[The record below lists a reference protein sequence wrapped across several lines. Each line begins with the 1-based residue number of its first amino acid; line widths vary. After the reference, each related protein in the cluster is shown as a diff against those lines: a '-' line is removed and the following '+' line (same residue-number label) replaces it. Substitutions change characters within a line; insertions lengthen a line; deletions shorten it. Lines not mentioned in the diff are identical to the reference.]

1 MYCIV
6 LLLITSLSNE
16 ATIMSS
22 VSEVNV
28 DIKDFLMS
36 INLEQYLL
44 HFREFGFNT
53 VRDCAEIN
61 DSVLLQVGISPTGHR
76 RRILKQLQIVLSKMQ
91 DVSIYANIHKTKKI
105 DKTSKDHHAP
115 PSAQNACLELSESH
129 SVQTCSPT
137 QLGTVTKNL
146 DQNEVSVE
154 NSQYLKSDD
163 KQTLPTY
170 NFPIPEE
177 EPHLN
182 SGSFPDS
189 LFVNEITEGESLM
202 TEKTVDCTTTEEQ
215 TKKVDLIS
223 ENVSKRPEADPEF
236 LSYPDCSVS
245 EANSGNGTNGLL
257 ESSPSSPFFQFQGE
271 MVVND
276 LYVPSS
282 PVLTPMRSR
291 SKLVSRPSR
300 SFLLRHRPVPEIPG
314 SAKGISGSY
323 FCERR
328 NVATST
334 GKSVAQQNT
343 NEENSSSILPYGE
356 NSLFQR
362 LENSK
367 KRPIKNEFWS
377 QEEALKGETTTERNS
392 FFVKSS
398 IYDNRTE
405 NISTDKVEDIWVP
418 REDKNNLPIDSTSES
433 EYSTVEECFQSL
445 RRRNSKPSKS
455 RTQKAVNLDPVNRH
469 SYPLS
474 STSGNAES
482 SVLSSNVIS
491 PYACFYGSSER
502 KVKSGWLDKLC
513 PQGKRMFQKRWVKF
527 DGLSISYYNNDK
539 EKYSKGIIPLS
550 AISTVRVQ
558 GDNKFEVVTT
568 QRTFVFRVEK
578 EEERNDWISIL
589 LNALKLQALSSQ
601 CQAAVAPEKCGY
613 LELRGY
619 KAKIFTVLSGNSV
632 WLCKNEQD
640 FKSGLGITIIPMN
653 VANVKQVDRTGKQSF
668 EIITPYRSFSFTAES
683 EKEKQEWI
691 EAVQQS
697 IAETLSDYEVA
708 EKIWFNESN
717 RSCADCKA
725 PNPDWASIN
734 LCVVICKKC
743 AGQHRSLGPKDSKVR
758 SLKMDASIWSNELI
772 ELFIVIGNKRAN
784 DFWAGNLQK
793 DEELRVDS
801 PVEKRKNFITQKY
814 KEGRFRKT
822 LWASLTKEE
831 LNKALCAAVV
841 KPDVLETMALLFS
854 GADVMCA
861 TGDPEHSTPYLLA
874 KKAGQSLQM
883 EFLYHNKFSDFP
895 QHDIHSEGGLSQE
908 SSQSM
913 FLCDFLYQAPA
924 AASKLSSEKKQLEE
938 TNKKWCVLEGG
949 FLSYYENDKSTTPN
963 GTININEVICLVV
976 HKEDFCLNTGP
987 VFTFEIYLP
996 SERAFLFGAETSQA
1010 QRKWTEAIAKHFV
1023 PFVAE
1028 NLTEADYD
1036 LIGQL
1041 YYKDCHALD
1050 QWRKGWFAM
1059 DKSSLRFCLQM
1070 QEGQED
1076 TMHLRR
1082 LQELTISTVVQNGEK
1097 LDVLLLVEKGRTLY
1111 IHGHTK
1117 LDFTVWHTAIEKA
1130 AGTDG
1135 NALQDQQLSKNDVPI
1150 IVNSCIAFVTQYGLG
1165 CKYIYQTNGDP
1176 LHVTELLENFRKDA
1190 RSFKLRAGKHQ
1201 LEDVTGVLKSFLS
1214 DIDDALLTKELYPY
1228 WISALDTQDNKER
1241 IKKYGAFIR
1250 TLPGVNRATLAAII
1264 EHLYRVQKCSEINH
1278 MNAHNLALV
1287 FSSCLFQTKGQ
1298 TSEEVNVIEDLI
1310 NNYVEIFEVKEDQV
1324 KQMDIENSFI
1334 TKWKDTQVSQ
1344 AGDLLI
1350 EVYVERKEPD
1360 CSIIVRISPVMEA
1373 EELTNDILAIKN
1385 IIPTKDDIWA
1395 TFEVIE
1401 NEELERPLHYTE
1413 NVLEQVLR
1421 WSSLAEPGSA
1431 YLVVKRFLTI
1441 DTIKHY
1447 DERKALES
1455 IKEGVLKI
1463 KEEPSKILSG
1473 NKFQDRYFVLRD
1485 GYLFLYKDMKS
1496 SKPDKMCS
1504 LSSMRFYLGVKKK
1517 MKPPTSWGLTAY
1529 SEKHHWHLCCDS
1541 SQTQMEW
1548 MASVF
1553 IAQHENDIWPPAG
1566 KERKRSITKNP
1577 KIGGLPLIPIQHEK
1591 NATQAR
1597 RDIESARA
1605 ELERLRFT
1613 AKHDQEPGDGTLKE
1627 RASIVAQ
1634 CLEHKDEKL
1643 RNRTRKHRSFN
1654 CLEDTETEVLQGQ
1667 QKSHKG
1673 LKTLRKTEDRNG
1685 KATLDSNNKLPP
1697 KVIEELSV
1705 VLQRSRILPKELQAE
1720 QMVQKE

>member
-1 MYCIV
+1 
-6 LLLITSLSNE
+6 
-16 ATIMSS
+16 MSS

-28 DIKDFLMS
+28 DIRDFLMS

-44 HFREFGFNT
+44 RFREFGFDT
-53 VRDCAEIN
+53 VKDCAAVN
-61 DSVLLQVGISPTGHR
+61 DSVLHKIGISPTGHR
-76 RRILKQLQIVLSKMQ
+76 RRILKQLQIILSKMQ
-91 DVSIYANIHKTKKI
+91 DIPIYANVHKTKK
-105 DKTSKDHHAP
+105 DDETSKIPHAP
-115 PSAQNACLELSESH
+115 FSDGSNSVDLSDAGGI
-129 SVQTCSPT
+129 QAPSPT
-137 QLGTVTKNL
+137 QWETVTKTL
-146 DQNEVSVE
+146 DQNDVSVE
-154 NSQYLKSDD
+154 NSQSLKSDD
-163 KQTLPTY
+163 KLSLPKH
-170 NFPIPEE
+170 NFPLPEE
-177 EPHLN
+177 EPHPSLN
-182 SGSFPDS
+182 SFQHTLFGSE
-189 LFVNEITEGESLM
+189 NIKGESLI
-202 TEKTVDCTTTEEQ
+202 TEITMDCTIEEQ
-215 TKKVDLIS
+215 QTNRADLIS
-223 ENVSKRPEADPEF
+223 ENVSQLPDVGSECLSSLRP
-236 LSYPDCSVS
+236 SVS
-245 EANSGNGTNGLL
+245 EANSGSGTNGLL
-257 ESSPSSPFFQFQGE
+257 ERSLPSPFFQFQGE

-282 PVLTPMRSR
+282 PILAPMRSR

-314 SAKGISGSY
+314 STKGISGSY
-323 FCERR
+323 FRERR
-328 NVATST
+328 NIATST
-334 GKSVAQQNT
+334 GKSVTQENSK
-343 NEENSSSILPYGE
+343 EENSSSIFPYGE
-356 NSLFQR
+356 TFLFQR

-367 KRPIKNEFWS
+367 KRSIKNEFWTH
-377 QEEALKGETTTERNS
+377 EETLKGETTTEKNA
-392 FFVKSS
+392 FLVKSS
-398 IYDNRTE
+398 IYDNRKE
-405 NISTDKVEDIWVP
+405 NISEDKAEDIWIP
-418 REDKNNLPIDSTSES
+418 REDKVNFPVDSASES

-445 RRRNSKPSKS
+445 RRKNSKASKS
-455 RTQKAVNLDPVNRH
+455 RTQKALNLDPVNRH

-474 STSGNAES
+474 STSGNTES
-482 SVLSSNVIS
+482 SIVSSNAIS
-491 PYACFYGSSER
+491 PYACFYGSSAR
-502 KVKSGWLDKLC
+502 KVKSGWLDKLS

-527 DGLSISYYNNDK
+527 DGLSISYYNNEK

-589 LNALKLQALSSQ
+589 LNALKSQSPALQS
-601 CQAAVAPEKCGY
+601 QAAAAPEKCGY

-640 FKSGLGITIIPMN
+640 FRSGLGITIIPMN
-653 VANVKQVDRTGKQSF
+653 VANVKQVVRTVKQSF

-725 PNPDWASIN
+725 PDPDWASIN

-793 DEELRVDS
+793 DEELHMDS
-801 PVEKRKNFITQKY
+801 PVEKRKTFITQKY

-822 LWASLTKEE
+822 LLASLTKEE

-861 TGDPEHSTPYLLA
+861 TGDPVHSTPYLLA

-895 QHDIHSEGGLSQE
+895 QHDIHSEGGLGQE
-908 SSQSM
+908 PSQSM
-913 FLCDFLYQAPA
+913 FLCDFLYQASA
-924 AASKLSSEKKQLEE
+924 AASKLSTEKKLLEE
-938 TNKKWCVLEGG
+938 TNKKWCVFEGG

-963 GTININEVICLVV
+963 GTINISEVICLAV
-976 HKEDFCLNTGP
+976 HKEDFYLNTGP
-987 VFTFEIYLP
+987 IFTFEIYLP

-1041 YYKDCHALD
+1041 YYKDCHTLD
-1050 QWRKGWFAM
+1050 QWRKGWFSM
-1059 DKSSLRFCLQM
+1059 DKSSLRFCLPM
-1070 QEGQED
+1070 QEVQEHR
-1076 TMHLRR
+1076 MHLRR

-1097 LDVLLLVEKGRTLY
+1097 IDVLLLVEKGRTLY

-1165 CKYIYQTNGDP
+1165 CKYIYQKNGDP
-1176 LHVTELLENFRKDA
+1176 LHISELLESFKKDA

-1201 LEDVTGVLKSFLS
+1201 LEDVTGVLKNFLS

-1228 WISALDTQDNKER
+1228 WISALDTQDDKER

-1250 TLPGVNRATLAAII
+1250 SLPGVNRATLAAVI

-1350 EVYVERKEPD
+1350 EVYVEKKEPD
-1360 CSIIVRISPVMEA
+1360 CSIIIRISPVMEA

-1385 IIPTKDDIWA
+1385 IIPVKGDIWA

-1441 DTIKHY
+1441 DTVNHY
-1447 DERKALES
+1447 NERRALES

-1485 GYLFLYKDMKS
+1485 GYLFLYKDSKS
-1496 SKPDKMCS
+1496 SKYEKMFS
-1504 LSSMRFYLGVKKK
+1504 LSSMKFYLGVKRK

-1529 SEKHHWHLCCDS
+1529 SEKHHWHICCDNL
-1541 SQTQMEW
+1541 QTQTEW

-1553 IAQHENDIWPPAG
+1553 IAQHENDILPPAG

-1577 KIGGLPLIPIQHEK
+1577 KIGGLPLIPIQHERS
-1591 NATQAR
+1591 ATQAR
-1597 RDIESARA
+1597 KNIESARA
-1605 ELERLRFT
+1605 ELERLRLSE
-1613 AKHDQEPGDGTLKE
+1613 KRDQELGDGSLRE
-1627 RASIVAQ
+1627 RASMVAQ

-1643 RNRTRKHRSFN
+1643 RTRTRKHRSFN
-1654 CLEDTETEVLQGQ
+1654 CLEDTEAEVLHGQ
-1667 QKSHKG
+1667 QKSQKAP
-1673 LKTLRKTEDRNG
+1673 KTWRKPEDSNG
-1685 KATLDSNNKLPP
+1685 KAVLDSDSKLPS
-1697 KVIEELSV
+1697 KVIEELSL
-1705 VLQRSRILPKELQAE
+1705 VLQRTRALPKDLQGE
-1720 QMVQKE
+1720 QVLQKEIK

>member
-1 MYCIV
+1 
-6 LLLITSLSNE
+6 
-16 ATIMSS
+16 MSS

-44 HFREFGFNT
+44 RFREFGFNN

-61 DSVLLQVGISPTGHR
+61 DSVLLKVGISPTGHR
-76 RRILKQLQIVLSKMQ
+76 RRILKQLQIILSKMQ
-91 DVSIYANIHKTKKI
+91 DISIYANVHKTKKN
-105 DKTSKDHHAP
+105 DEASEDHHAP
-115 PSAQNACLELSESH
+115 SSRNTCLELSDSH
-129 SVQTCSPT
+129 SVQTPSPT
-137 QLGTVTKNL
+137 QLETVTRSL

-154 NSQYLKSDD
+154 NSQSFKSDD
-163 KQTLPTY
+163 KLTLPTY

-182 SGSFPDS
+182 SDSFQGS
-189 LFVNEITEGESLM
+189 LFGSEITDVESL
-202 TEKTVDCTTTEEQ
+202 TAQKTVDCTTGEEQ

-223 ENVSKRPEADPEF
+223 ENVSKLPSADPEF
-236 LSYPDCSVS
+236 LSSPDCSVS
-245 EANSGNGTNGLL
+245 EANSGNGTNRLL
-257 ESSPSSPFFQFQGE
+257 ESSPPSPFFQFQGE

-282 PVLTPMRSR
+282 PVLTPMRSH

-323 FCERR
+323 FRERR
-328 NVATST
+328 NVPTST
-334 GKSVAQQNT
+334 GKSMTQQNT
-343 NEENSSSILPYGE
+343 NEENSSSIFPYGE
-356 NSLFQR
+356 TFLFQR

-367 KRPIKNEFWS
+367 KRSIRNEFWT
-377 QEEALKGETTTERNS
+377 QEETLKGETTTERNS

-398 IYDNRTE
+398 VYDNRME
-405 NISTDKVEDIWVP
+405 NVSEDKVEDIWIP
-418 REDKNNLPIDSTSES
+418 REDKNNLPIDSASES

-445 RRRNSKPSKS
+445 RRKHSKPSKS
-455 RTQKAVNLDPVNRH
+455 RTQKAVNLASVNRH

-474 STSGNAES
+474 STSGKADS
-482 SVLSSNVIS
+482 SIISSNVIS
-491 PYACFYGSSER
+491 PYACFYGSSAR

-601 CQAAVAPEKCGY
+601 SQGAVAPEKCGY

-653 VANVKQVDRTGKQSF
+653 VANVKQVDRTVKQSF

-784 DFWAGNLQK
+784 DFWAGSLQK
-793 DEELRVDS
+793 DEELHVDS

-814 KEGRFRKT
+814 KEGRFRRT

-908 SSQSM
+908 SSQST

-924 AASKLSSEKKQLEE
+924 AASKLSSEKKLLEE

-963 GTININEVICLVV
+963 GTININEVICLAV

-987 VFTFEIYLP
+987 IFTFEIYLP

-1059 DKSSLRFCLQM
+1059 DKSSLRFYLQM

-1076 TMHLRR
+1076 RMHLRR
-1082 LQELTISTVVQNGEK
+1082 LQELTISTILQNGEK

-1165 CKYIYQTNGDP
+1165 CKYIYQKNGDP
-1176 LHVTELLENFRKDA
+1176 LHVSELLESFKKDA

-1228 WISALDTQDNKER
+1228 WISALDTQDDKER

-1278 MNAHNLALV
+1278 MNAHNLALA

-1310 NNYVEIFEVKEDQV
+1310 NNYVEIFEV
-1324 KQMDIENSFI
+1324 
-1334 TKWKDTQVSQ
+1334 SQ

-1360 CSIIVRISPVMEA
+1360 CSIIIRISPVMEA

-1413 NVLEQVLR
+1413 NVLEQVLQ

-1441 DTIKHY
+1441 DTVKHY
-1447 DERKALES
+1447 NERKALES

-1496 SKPDKMCS
+1496 SKPDKMFS
-1504 LSSMRFYLGVKKK
+1504 VSSMKFYLGVKKK

-1529 SEKHHWHLCCDS
+1529 SEKHLWHLCCDS
-1541 SQTQMEW
+1541 LQTQMEW
-1548 MASVF
+1548 MANVF

-1566 KERKRSITKNP
+1566 KERKRSITKTP

-1591 NATQAR
+1591 NATQDW
-1597 RDIESARA
+1597 RDIESAKA
-1605 ELERLRFT
+1605 ELERLRLS
-1613 AKHDQEPGDGTLKE
+1613 AKRDQEPGDGTLKE
-1627 RASIVAQ
+1627 RASIVSQ

-1643 RNRTRKHRSFN
+1643 RNRTRKHWSFN
-1654 CLEDTETEVLQGQ
+1654 CLEDTEAEVLQGQ
-1667 QKSHKG
+1667 QKGHKG

-1697 KVIEELSV
+1697 KVIEELNV
-1705 VLQRSRILPKELQAE
+1705 VLQRSRALPKELQAE
-1720 QMVQKE
+1720 QMVQK

>member
-1 MYCIV
+1 MCRFASRCSIRK
-6 LLLITSLSNE
+6 SNE

-44 HFREFGFNT
+44 RFHEFGFNN

-61 DSVLLQVGISPTGHR
+61 DSVLLKVGISPTGHR
-76 RRILKQLQIVLSKMQ
+76 RRILKQLQIILSKMQ
-91 DVSIYANIHKTKKI
+91 DTSIYANVHKTKKNHE
-105 DKTSKDHHAP
+105 TSEDHHAP
-115 PSAQNACLELSESH
+115 SSQNTCLELSDSH
-129 SVQTCSPT
+129 SVQTPSPT
-137 QLGTVTKNL
+137 QLETVTKSL

-154 NSQYLKSDD
+154 NSQSFKSDD
-163 KQTLPTY
+163 KLTLPTY

-182 SGSFPDS
+182 SDSFQDS
-189 LFVNEITEGESLM
+189 LLGSEITDVESL
-202 TEKTVDCTTTEEQ
+202 TAQKTIDCTTEEEQ

-223 ENVSKRPEADPEF
+223 ENVSKLPSADPEF
-236 LSYPDCSVS
+236 LSSPDCSVS

-257 ESSPSSPFFQFQGE
+257 ESSPPSPFFQFQGE

-314 SAKGISGSY
+314 SAKGISG
-323 FCERR
+323 R
-328 NVATST
+328 
-334 GKSVAQQNT
+334 
-343 NEENSSSILPYGE
+343 
-356 NSLFQR
+356 
-362 LENSK
+362 
-367 KRPIKNEFWS
+367 
-377 QEEALKGETTTERNS
+377 
-392 FFVKSS
+392 
-398 IYDNRTE
+398 
-405 NISTDKVEDIWVP
+405 
-418 REDKNNLPIDSTSES
+418 
-433 EYSTVEECFQSL
+433 
-445 RRRNSKPSKS
+445 
-455 RTQKAVNLDPVNRH
+455 
-469 SYPLS
+469 
-474 STSGNAES
+474 
-482 SVLSSNVIS
+482 
-491 PYACFYGSSER
+491 
-502 KVKSGWLDKLC
+502 
-513 PQGKRMFQKRWVKF
+513 KRMFQKRWVKF

-601 CQAAVAPEKCGY
+601 SQGAVAPEKCGY

-653 VANVKQVDRTGKQSF
+653 VANVKQVDRTVKQSF

-784 DFWAGNLQK
+784 DFWAGSLQK
-793 DEELRVDS
+793 DEELHVDS

-883 EFLYHNKFSDFP
+883 EFLYHNKFS
-895 QHDIHSEGGLSQE
+895 
-908 SSQSM
+908 
-913 FLCDFLYQAPA
+913 
-924 AASKLSSEKKQLEE
+924 E

-963 GTININEVICLVV
+963 GTININEVICLAV

-987 VFTFEIYLP
+987 IFTFEIYLP

-1076 TMHLRR
+1076 RMHLRR
-1082 LQELTISTVVQNGEK
+1082 LQELTISTVLQNGEK

-1117 LDFTVWHTAIEKA
+1117 LDFTVWHTAIAKA

-1165 CKYIYQTNGDP
+1165 CKYIYQKDGDP
-1176 LHVTELLENFRKDA
+1176 LHVSELLESFKKDA
-1190 RSFKLRAGKHQ
+1190 RSFKLMAGKHQ

-1228 WISALDTQDNKER
+1228 WISALGPTHDFFHCPLTLSKEL
-1241 IKKYGAFIR
+1241 KV
-1250 TLPGVNRATLAAII
+1250 PGLVKAPL
-1264 EHLYRVQKCSEINH
+1264 HGSVGVQKCSEINH

-1360 CSIIVRISPVMEA
+1360 CSIIIRISPVMEA

-1401 NEELERPLHYTE
+1401 NEELGEPQQKIVDLGYITNERPLHYTE

-1441 DTIKHY
+1441 DTVKHY
-1447 DERKALES
+1447 NERKALES

-1485 GYLFLYKDMKS
+1485 GYLFLYKDMKTS
-1496 SKPDKMCS
+1496 VLTQPRISCERFPPLPHNIMRPFPPVSFSVFKFGAKYLNIYHLRLDKSYPMNHH
-1504 LSSMRFYLGVKKK
+1504 F
-1517 MKPPTSWGLTAY
+1517 WGLTAY
-1529 SEKHHWHLCCDS
+1529 SEKHLWHLCCDS

-1548 MASVF
+1548 MANVF
-1553 IAQHENDIWPPAG
+1553 IAQHESDIWPPAG
-1566 KERKRSITKNP
+1566 KERKRSITKTP

-1591 NATQAR
+1591 NATQAW
-1597 RDIESARA
+1597 RDIESAKA
-1605 ELERLRFT
+1605 ELERLRLS
-1613 AKHDQEPGDGTLKE
+1613 AKHDQEPGDGTLRE

-1643 RNRTRKHRSFN
+1643 RNRTRKHWSFN
-1654 CLEDTETEVLQGQ
+1654 CLEDTEAEVLQGQ
-1667 QKSHKG
+1667 QKGQKG

-1705 VLQRSRILPKELQAE
+1705 VLQRARTLPKESQPE
-1720 QMVQKE
+1720 

>member
-1 MYCIV
+1 
-6 LLLITSLSNE
+6 
-16 ATIMSS
+16 MSS

-44 HFREFGFNT
+44 RFREFGFNN

-61 DSVLLQVGISPTGHR
+61 DSVLLKVGISPTGHR
-76 RRILKQLQIVLSKMQ
+76 RRILKQLQIILSKMQ
-91 DVSIYANIHKTKKI
+91 DISIYANVHKTKKN
-105 DKTSKDHHAP
+105 DETSEDHHAP
-115 PSAQNACLELSESH
+115 SSQNTCLELSDSH
-129 SVQTCSPT
+129 SVQTPSPT
-137 QLGTVTKNL
+137 QLETVTRSL

-154 NSQYLKSDD
+154 NSQSFKSDD
-163 KQTLPTY
+163 KLTLPTY

-182 SGSFPDS
+182 SDSFQGS
-189 LFVNEITEGESLM
+189 LFGSEITDVESL
-202 TEKTVDCTTTEEQ
+202 TAQKTIDSTTGEEQ

-223 ENVSKRPEADPEF
+223 ENVSKLPSADPEF
-236 LSYPDCSVS
+236 LSSPDCSVS
-245 EANSGNGTNGLL
+245 EANFGNGTNRLL
-257 ESSPSSPFFQFQGE
+257 ESSPPSPFFQFQGE

-323 FCERR
+323 FRERR
-328 NVATST
+328 NVPTST
-334 GKSVAQQNT
+334 GKSMTQQNT
-343 NEENSSSILPYGE
+343 NEENSSSIFPYGE
-356 NSLFQR
+356 TFLFQR

-367 KRPIKNEFWS
+367 KRSIRNEFWT
-377 QEEALKGETTTERNS
+377 QEETLKGVTTSERNS

-398 IYDNRTE
+398 LYDNRME
-405 NISTDKVEDIWVP
+405 NISEDKVEDIWIP
-418 REDKNNLPIDSTSES
+418 REDKNNLPIDSASES

-445 RRRNSKPSKS
+445 RRKHSKPSKS
-455 RTQKAVNLDPVNRH
+455 RTQKAVNLASVNRH

-474 STSGNAES
+474 STSGKADS
-482 SVLSSNVIS
+482 SIISSNVIS
-491 PYACFYGSSER
+491 PYACFYGSSAR

-578 EEERNDWISIL
+578 EEERNDWISVL

-601 CQAAVAPEKCGY
+601 SQGAVAPEKCGY

-653 VANVKQVDRTGKQSF
+653 VANVKQVDRTVKQSF

-772 ELFIVIGNKRAN
+772 E
-784 DFWAGNLQK
+784 
-793 DEELRVDS
+793 
-801 PVEKRKNFITQKY
+801 
-814 KEGRFRKT
+814 
-822 LWASLTKEE
+822 
-831 LNKALCAAVV
+831 ALCAAVV

-908 SSQSM
+908 SSQST

-924 AASKLSSEKKQLEE
+924 AASKLSSEKKLLEE

-963 GTININEVICLVV
+963 GTININEVICLAV

-987 VFTFEIYLP
+987 IFTFEIYLP

-1041 YYKDCHALD
+1041 YYKDCHTLD
-1050 QWRKGWFAM
+1050 QWRKGWFAI
-1059 DKSSLRFCLQM
+1059 DKSSLHFCLQM

-1076 TMHLRR
+1076 RMHLRR
-1082 LQELTISTVVQNGEK
+1082 LQELTISTILQNGEK

-1165 CKYIYQTNGDP
+1165 CKYIYQKNGDP
-1176 LHVTELLENFRKDA
+1176 LHVSELLESFKKDA

-1228 WISALDTQDNKER
+1228 WISALDTQDDKER

-1264 EHLYRVQKCSEINH
+1264 EHLFRVQKCSEINH
-1278 MNAHNLALV
+1278 MNAHNLALA

-1350 EVYVERKEPD
+1350 EVYVERKEAD
-1360 CSIIVRISPVMEA
+1360 CSIIIRISPVMEA

-1441 DTIKHY
+1441 DTVKHY
-1447 DERKALES
+1447 NERKALES

-1473 NKFQDRYFVLRD
+1473 NKFQDRYFILRD

-1496 SKPDKMCS
+1496 SKPDKMFP
-1504 LSSMRFYLGVKKK
+1504 LSSMKFYLGVKKK

-1529 SEKHHWHLCCDS
+1529 SEKHLWHLCCDS

-1548 MASVF
+1548 MANVF

-1566 KERKRSITKNP
+1566 KERKRSITKTP

-1591 NATQAR
+1591 NATQDW
-1597 RDIESARA
+1597 RDIESAKA
-1605 ELERLRFT
+1605 ELERLRLS
-1613 AKHDQEPGDGTLKE
+1613 AKRDQEPGDGTLKE
-1627 RASIVAQ
+1627 RASIVSQ

-1643 RNRTRKHRSFN
+1643 RNRTRKHWSFN
-1654 CLEDTETEVLQGQ
+1654 CLEDTEAEVLQGQ
-1667 QKSHKG
+1667 QKGQKG

-1697 KVIEELSV
+1697 KVIEELNV
-1705 VLQRSRILPKELQAE
+1705 VLQRSRTLSKELQAE
-1720 QMVQKE
+1720 QMVQK

>member
-1 MYCIV
+1 
-6 LLLITSLSNE
+6 
-16 ATIMSS
+16 
-22 VSEVNV
+22 
-28 DIKDFLMS
+28 
-36 INLEQYLL
+36 
-44 HFREFGFNT
+44 
-53 VRDCAEIN
+53 
-61 DSVLLQVGISPTGHR
+61 
-76 RRILKQLQIVLSKMQ
+76 
-91 DVSIYANIHKTKKI
+91 
-105 DKTSKDHHAP
+105 
-115 PSAQNACLELSESH
+115 
-129 SVQTCSPT
+129 
-137 QLGTVTKNL
+137 
-146 DQNEVSVE
+146 
-154 NSQYLKSDD
+154 
-163 KQTLPTY
+163 
-170 NFPIPEE
+170 
-177 EPHLN
+177 
-182 SGSFPDS
+182 
-189 LFVNEITEGESLM
+189 
-202 TEKTVDCTTTEEQ
+202 
-215 TKKVDLIS
+215 
-223 ENVSKRPEADPEF
+223 
-236 LSYPDCSVS
+236 
-245 EANSGNGTNGLL
+245 
-257 ESSPSSPFFQFQGE
+257 

-282 PVLTPMRSR
+282 PSLAPMRSR

-314 SAKGISGSY
+314 STKGISASY
-323 FCERR
+323 FRERR
-328 NVATST
+328 NVPTST
-334 GKSVAQQNT
+334 GKSVTQENS
-343 NEENSSSILPYGE
+343 NEENSSSIFPYGE
-356 NSLFQR
+356 TFLLQR

-367 KRPIKNEFWS
+367 KRSIKNEFWTH
-377 QEEALKGETTTERNS
+377 EGTLKGETTTEKNS
-392 FFVKSS
+392 FLMKSS
-398 IYDNRTE
+398 IYDNRKE
-405 NISTDKVEDIWVP
+405 HISEDKAEDIWIP
-418 REDKNNLPIDSTSES
+418 REDKISFPVDSASES

-445 RRRNSKPSKS
+445 RRKNSKASKS
-455 RTQKAVNLDPVNRH
+455 RTQKALNLDPVNRH

-474 STSGNAES
+474 STSGNTES
-482 SVLSSNVIS
+482 SVVSSNAIS
-491 PYACFYGSSER
+491 PYACFYGSSAR
-502 KVKSGWLDKLC
+502 KVKSGWLDKLS

-527 DGLSISYYNNDK
+527 DGFSISYYNNEK

-589 LNALKLQALSSQ
+589 LNALKSQSPALQS
-601 CQAAVAPEKCGY
+601 QAATAPEKCGY

-653 VANVKQVDRTGKQSF
+653 VANVKQVVRTVKQSF

-725 PNPDWASIN
+725 PDPDWASIN

-793 DEELRVDS
+793 DEELHMDS
-801 PVEKRKNFITQKY
+801 PVEKRKTFITQKY

-822 LWASLTKEE
+822 LLASLTKEE

-861 TGDPEHSTPYLLA
+861 TGDPVHSTPYLLA

-895 QHDIHSEGGLSQE
+895 QHDTHSEGGLGQE
-908 SSQSM
+908 PSQST

-924 AASKLSSEKKQLEE
+924 AASKLSSEKKLLEE

-949 FLSYYENDKSTTPN
+949 FLSYYENDKSTAPN
-963 GTININEVICLVV
+963 GTINISEVICLAV
-976 HKEDFCLNTGP
+976 HKEDFYLNTGP
-987 VFTFEIYLP
+987 IFTFEIYLP

-1041 YYKDCHALD
+1041 YYKDCHTLD
-1050 QWRKGWFAM
+1050 QWRKGWFSM
-1059 DKSSLRFCLQM
+1059 DKSSLRFCLPM
-1070 QEGQED
+1070 QEVQED
-1076 TMHLRR
+1076 RMHLRR

-1097 LDVLLLVEKGRTLY
+1097 IDILLLVEKGRTLY

-1165 CKYIYQTNGDP
+1165 CKYIYQKNGDP
-1176 LHVTELLENFRKDA
+1176 LHISELLESFKKDA

-1201 LEDVTGVLKSFLS
+1201 LEDVTGILKNFLS

-1228 WISALDTQDNKER
+1228 WISALDTQDDKER

-1250 TLPGVNRATLAAII
+1250 SLPGVNRATLAAVI

-1350 EVYVERKEPD
+1350 EVYVEKKEPD
-1360 CSIIVRISPVMEA
+1360 CSIIIRISPVMEA

-1385 IIPTKDDIWA
+1385 IIPVKGDIWA

-1441 DTIKHY
+1441 NTVRHY
-1447 DERKALES
+1447 NERRALES

-1473 NKFQDRYFVLRD
+1473 NKFQDRYIVLRD
-1485 GYLFLYKDMKS
+1485 GYLFLYKDSKS
-1496 SKPDKMCS
+1496 SKYEKMFS
-1504 LSSMRFYLGVKKK
+1504 LSSMKFYLGVKKK

-1529 SEKHHWHLCCDS
+1529 SEKHHWHICCDS
-1541 SQTQMEW
+1541 LQTQTEW

-1553 IAQHENDIWPPAG
+1553 IAQHENDILPPAG

-1591 NATQAR
+1591 SANQAR
-1597 RDIESARA
+1597 KNIESARA
-1605 ELERLRFT
+1605 ELERLRLSE
-1613 AKHDQEPGDGTLKE
+1613 KHDQEFGDGDLRE
-1627 RASIVAQ
+1627 RASMVAQ

-1643 RNRTRKHRSFN
+1643 RTRTRKHRSFN
-1654 CLEDTETEVLQGQ
+1654 CLEDTEAEVPHGQ
-1667 QKSHKG
+1667 QKSQKA

-1685 KATLDSNNKLPP
+1685 KAVLDSDSKLPS
-1697 KVIEELSV
+1697 KVIEELSL
-1705 VLQRSRILPKELQAE
+1705 VLQRTRALPKDLQVPRRWLLRRNLHCTE
-1720 QMVQKE
+1720 DIVHGTRHGCHLHCCCIRFF

>member
-1 MYCIV
+1 M
-6 LLLITSLSNE
+6 TS
-16 ATIMSS
+16 A
-22 VSEVNV
+22 SEVNV

-36 INLEQYLL
+36 INLEQYLSHFQDFGL
-44 HFREFGFNT
+44 HT
-53 VRDCAEIN
+53 VKDCAAIN
-61 DSVLLQVGISPTGHR
+61 DSLLHKIGISPTGHR
-76 RRILKQLQIVLSKMQ
+76 RRILKQLQIILSKLQ
-91 DVSIYANIHKTKKI
+91 DIPIYANVHKTKKPGE
-105 DKTSKDHHAP
+105 TTKDSCAP
-115 PSAQNACLELSESH
+115 PSNHSARIQLSDPGSAQAPSLVQLE
-129 SVQTCSPT
+129 
-137 QLGTVTKNL
+137 TVPKTL
-146 DQNEVSVE
+146 DQNDVNLGS
-154 NSQYLKSDD
+154 SQALQLD
-163 KQTLPTY
+163 KLG
-170 NFPIPEE
+170 NFRSPEK
-177 EPHLN
+177 EPHPN
-182 SGSFPDS
+182 VASSQDSFLDGENTRTKS
-189 LFVNEITEGESLM
+189 LVTK
-202 TEKTVDCTTTEEQ
+202 KTPDCTIQEQQTER
-215 TKKVDLIS
+215 VDVII
-223 ENVSKRPEADPEF
+223 ENLSKLPSADPER
-236 LSYPDCSVS
+236 LASLGSSLS
-245 EANSGNGTNGLL
+245 EASAGDGATALL
-257 ESSPSSPFFQFQGE
+257 ERSPPSPFFQFQGE

-282 PVLTPMRSR
+282 PHFVPMRSR

-314 SAKGISGSY
+314 ISGSY
-323 FCERR
+323 FRERR
-328 NVATST
+328 NVTTSA
-334 GKSVAQQNT
+334 GKFVAQN
-343 NEENSSSILPYGE
+343 NSSEENSSSIFPYGE
-356 NSLFQR
+356 TFLLQR

-367 KRPIKNEFWS
+367 KKSIKNEFWTHDDI
-377 QEEALKGETTTERNS
+377 LKGDTTRKTNS
-392 FFVKSS
+392 LLIKPSM
-398 IYDNRTE
+398 YDNRTE
-405 NISTDKVEDIWVP
+405 KPGEDHVEDIWIP
-418 REDKNNLPIDSTSES
+418 RENKNNVQSDSPSES
-433 EYSTVEECFQSL
+433 EYSTVEECFHSL
-445 RRRNSKPSKS
+445 RRKSSKATKS
-455 RTQKAVNLDPVNRH
+455 RTQKVFNLDPLTRH
-469 SYPLS
+469 SYPCGS
-474 STSGNAES
+474 ASGSAVSS
-482 SVLSSNVIS
+482 SVTSSGAIT
-491 PYACFYGSSER
+491 PYACFYGSSAK
-502 KVKSGWLDKLC
+502 KVKSGWLDKLS

-527 DGLSISYYNNDK
+527 DGLYISYYNNEK
-539 EKYSKGIIPLS
+539 EMYSKGIIPLS
-550 AISTVRVQ
+550 AVSTIRIQ
-558 GDNKFEVVTT
+558 GDYKFEVVTK

-589 LNALKLQALSSQ
+589 LNALKSQALTSQ
-601 CQAAVAPEKCGY
+601 SPAVVAPEKCGY

-619 KAKIFTVLSGNSV
+619 KAKIFTVLRGNSV

-640 FKSGLGITIIPMN
+640 FKSGLGITVIPMN
-653 VANVKQVDRTGKQSF
+653 VANVKQVDRTVKQSF

-725 PNPDWASIN
+725 PDPDWASIN

-784 DFWAGNLQK
+784 DFWAGNLHK
-793 DEELRVDS
+793 DEELPMDS
-801 PVEKRKNFITQKY
+801 PVEMRKNFITQKY

-822 LWASLTKEE
+822 LLASLTKEE
-831 LNKALCAAVV
+831 LNKALCSAVV

-861 TGDPEHSTPYLLA
+861 TGDPVHSTPYLLA

-895 QHDIHSEGGLSQE
+895 QHDIPSEGGLSPE
-908 SSQSM
+908 SCQST

-924 AASKLSSEKKQLEE
+924 AASKLSSEKKALEE
-938 TNKKWCVLEGG
+938 ANKKWCVLEGG

-963 GTININEVICLVV
+963 GTININEVICLAV
-976 HKEDFCLNTGP
+976 HKEDFYLSTGP
-987 VFTFEIYLP
+987 IFTFEIYLP
-996 SERAFLFGAETSQA
+996 SERVFLFGAETPQA
-1010 QRKWTEAIAKHFV
+1010 QRKWIETIAKHFV

-1041 YYKDCHALD
+1041 FYKDCHALD

-1059 DKSSLRFCLQM
+1059 AKSTLRFCLQM
-1070 QEGQED
+1070 QESQED
-1076 TMHLRR
+1076 RMYLRR
-1082 LQELTISTVVQNGEK
+1082 LQELISTMVQNGEK
-1097 LDVLLLVEKGRTLY
+1097 LDVLILVEKGRTLY

-1165 CKYIYQTNGDP
+1165 CKYIYRKDGDP
-1176 LHVTELLENFRKDA
+1176 LHISELLESFKKDA
-1190 RSFKLRAGKHQ
+1190 RSVKLRAGKHQ

-1214 DIDDALLTKELYPY
+1214 DIDDALLTKALYPY
-1228 WISALDTQDNKER
+1228 WISALDTQDDKER
-1241 IKKYGAFIR
+1241 IKKYGAFIHS
-1250 TLPGVNRATLAAII
+1250 LPMVNRATLAAII
-1264 EHLYRVQKCSEINH
+1264 EHLYRVQKCSEISH
-1278 MNAHNLALV
+1278 MNAHNLAMV

-1350 EVYVERKEPD
+1350 EVYVERKQPD
-1360 CSIIVRISPVMEA
+1360 CSIIIRISPVMEA

-1385 IIPTKDDIWA
+1385 IIPVKGDVWA
-1395 TFEVIE
+1395 TFEVTE

-1431 YLVVKRFLTI
+1431 YLVVKKFLHI
-1441 DTIKHY
+1441 DTIRHY
-1447 DERKALES
+1447 SERSALEC

-1485 GYLFLYKDMKS
+1485 GHLFLYKDSKS
-1496 SKPDKMCS
+1496 SKHEKMFS
-1504 LSSMRFYLGVKKK
+1504 LSSVKFYLGVRKKV
-1517 MKPPTSWGLTAY
+1517 KPPTSWGLTAY
-1529 SEKHHWHLCCDS
+1529 SDKHHWYLCCDS
-1541 SQTQMEW
+1541 LQTQMEW

-1553 IAQHENDIWPPAG
+1553 IAQHENDICPPAG

-1577 KIGGLPLIPIQHEK
+1577 KIGGLPLIPIQHEG
-1591 NATQAR
+1591 NATLAR
-1597 RDIESARA
+1597 RNIESARA
-1605 ELERLRFT
+1605 ELERLRLS
-1613 AKHDQEPGDGTLKE
+1613 AQLDKEPLDPTLKA
-1627 RASIVAQ
+1627 RASLVAH
-1634 CLEHKDEKL
+1634 CLERKEDRL
-1643 RNRTRKHRSFN
+1643 QNRARKHRSFN
-1654 CLEDTETEVLQGQ
+1654 CLEDTEAEAPPGQ
-1667 QKSHKG
+1667 AKFSKG
-1673 LKTLRKTEDRNG
+1673 LKTLRKTEDRSS
-1685 KATLDSNNKLPP
+1685 KATLDSDNKLPS
-1697 KVIEELSV
+1697 KVIEELNV
-1705 VLQRSRILPKELQAE
+1705 VLQRTRTLPKELQDE
-1720 QMVQKE
+1720 QILPREIK

>member
-1 MYCIV
+1 
-6 LLLITSLSNE
+6 
-16 ATIMSS
+16 MSS

-28 DIKDFLMS
+28 DIRDFLMS
-36 INLEQYLL
+36 INLEQYLPR
-44 HFREFGFNT
+44 FREFGLNT
-53 VRDCAEIN
+53 VKDCAAVN
-61 DSVLLQVGISPTGHR
+61 DGVLHTIGISPTGHR
-76 RRILKQLQIVLSKMQ
+76 KRILKQLQIILSKMQ
-91 DVSIYANIHKTKKI
+91 DIPIYANIHKTKK
-105 DKTSKDHHAP
+105 DDETSEDHHT
-115 PSAQNACLELSESH
+115 PSSGQNTSTELSDTGN
-129 SVQTCSPT
+129 VQASGLTRWE
-137 QLGTVTKNL
+137 TVTKNL
-146 DQNEVSVE
+146 DRSDIA
-154 NSQYLKSDD
+154 NSQSLKSDD
-163 KQTLPTY
+163 NLSLLKQ
-170 NFPIPEE
+170 NFLVPEE
-177 EPHLN
+177 ELHLN
-182 SGSFPDS
+182 LSSFQHT
-189 LFVNEITEGESLM
+189 LFGNENIKTESLI
-202 TEKTVDCTTTEEQ
+202 TEKTTDCAVEEQ
-215 TKKVDLIS
+215 QTKRFDVIS
-223 ENVSKRPEADPEF
+223 ENASKLPDVDPEC
-236 LSYPDCSVS
+236 LSSLGCSIS
-245 EANSGNGTNGLL
+245 EANSGNGTNGLT
-257 ESSPSSPFFQFQGE
+257 ERSPPSPFFQFQGE

-282 PVLTPMRSR
+282 PILAPMRSR

-314 SAKGISGSY
+314 STKGISGSY
-323 FCERR
+323 FRERR
-328 NVATST
+328 NVATSAD
-334 GKSVAQQNT
+334 S
-343 NEENSSSILPYGE
+343 NEENSSSIFPYGE
-356 NSLFQR
+356 TFLIQR
-362 LENSK
+362 LENFK
-367 KRPIKNEFWS
+367 KRSIKNEFWTH
-377 QEEALKGETTTERNS
+377 EETLKGETTTERNS
-392 FFVKSS
+392 FLIKSS
-398 IYDNRTE
+398 IYDNRKE
-405 NISTDKVEDIWVP
+405 NISEDKVEDIWIP
-418 REDKNNLPIDSTSES
+418 REDKNNLPVDSASES

-445 RRRNSKPSKS
+445 RRKNSKASKS
-455 RTQKAVNLDPVNRH
+455 RTQKALTMDPVNRH

-482 SVLSSNVIS
+482 SIVSSNAIS
-491 PYACFYGSSER
+491 PYACFYGSSAR
-502 KVKSGWLDKLC
+502 KVKSGWLDKLS

-527 DGLSISYYNNDK
+527 DGLSISYYNNEK

-589 LNALKLQALSSQ
+589 LNALKSQSPALQS
-601 CQAAVAPEKCGY
+601 QAAAAPEKCGY

-619 KAKIFTVLSGNSV
+619 KAKIFTVLSGSSV

-653 VANVKQVDRTGKQSF
+653 VANVKQVDRTVKQSF

-725 PNPDWASIN
+725 PDPDWASIN

-793 DEELRVDS
+793 DEELHMDS
-801 PVEKRKNFITQKY
+801 PVEKRKTFITQKY

-822 LWASLTKEE
+822 LLASLTKEE

-854 GADVMCA
+854 GADVMCT
-861 TGDPEHSTPYLLA
+861 TGDPVHSTPYLLA

-908 SSQSM
+908 SSQST
-913 FLCDFLYQAPA
+913 FLCDFLYQVPS
-924 AASKLSSEKKQLEE
+924 AASKLSSEKKLLEE

-949 FLSYYENDKSTTPN
+949 FLSYYENEKSTAPN
-963 GTININEVICLVV
+963 GTININEVICLAV
-976 HKEDFCLNTGP
+976 HKEDFYLNTGP
-987 VFTFEIYLP
+987 IFTFEIYLP

-1050 QWRKGWFAM
+1050 QWRKGWFSM
-1059 DKSSLRFCLQM
+1059 EKSSLHFCLQT
-1070 QEGQED
+1070 QEVQED
-1076 TMHLRR
+1076 RMHLRR

-1097 LDVLLLVEKGRTLY
+1097 MDVLLLVEKGRTLY
-1111 IHGHTK
+1111 IHGHSK

-1165 CKYIYQTNGDP
+1165 CKYIYQKNGDP
-1176 LHVTELLENFRKDA
+1176 LHISELLESFKKDA

-1201 LEDVTGVLKSFLS
+1201 LEDVTGVLKNFLS

-1228 WISALDTQDNKER
+1228 WISALDTQDDKER

-1250 TLPGVNRATLAAII
+1250 SLPGVNRATLAAVI

-1310 NNYVEIFEVKEDQV
+1310 NNYVEIFEV
-1324 KQMDIENSFI
+1324 
-1334 TKWKDTQVSQ
+1334 SQ

-1360 CSIIVRISPVMEA
+1360 CSIIIRISPVMEA

-1385 IIPTKDDIWA
+1385 IIPMKGDIWA

-1421 WSSLAEPGSA
+1421 WSSLSEPGSA
-1431 YLVVKRFLTI
+1431 YLVVRRFLTI

-1447 DERKALES
+1447 NERRALES
-1455 IKEGVLKI
+1455 IKEGMLKI

-1485 GYLFLYKDMKS
+1485 GYLFLYKDSKS
-1496 SKPDKMCS
+1496 SKYDKMFS
-1504 LSSMRFYLGVKKK
+1504 LGSLKFYLGVKKK
-1517 MKPPTSWGLTAY
+1517 MKPPTSWGLTVY
-1529 SEKHHWHLCCDS
+1529 SEKHHWHICCDS
-1541 SQTQMEW
+1541 PQTQMEW
-1548 MASVF
+1548 MANVF
-1553 IAQHENDIWPPAG
+1553 IAQHENDIRPPAG

-1577 KIGGLPLIPIQHEK
+1577 KIGGLPLIPIQHERS
-1591 NATQAR
+1591 ATQAR
-1597 RDIESARA
+1597 RNIESARA
-1605 ELERLRFT
+1605 ELERLRLSE
-1613 AKHDQEPGDGTLKE
+1613 KRDQELGDSSLKE
-1627 RASIVAQ
+1627 RASMVAH

-1643 RNRTRKHRSFN
+1643 RTRTRKHRSFN
-1654 CLEDTETEVLQGQ
+1654 CLEDTEAEVFPGQ

-1673 LKTLRKTEDRNG
+1673 LKTLRKTEDRNV
-1685 KATLDSNNKLPP
+1685 KAALDSDSKLPSR
-1697 KVIEELSV
+1697 VIEELSV
-1705 VLQRSRILPKELQAE
+1705 VLQRTRTLPKDLEDE
-1720 QMVQKE
+1720 QSLQKEIK

>member
-1 MYCIV
+1 
-6 LLLITSLSNE
+6 
-16 ATIMSS
+16 MSS

-53 VRDCAEIN
+53 VKDCAAIN
-61 DSVLLQVGISPTGHR
+61 DSVLHKIGISPTGHR
-76 RRILKQLQIVLSKMQ
+76 RRILKQLQIILSKMQ
-91 DVSIYANIHKTKKI
+91 DIPIYANVHKTKN
-105 DKTSKDHHAP
+105 DETSKDCRAP
-115 PSAQNACLELSESH
+115 SSDQNTCIELS
-129 SVQTCSPT
+129 
-137 QLGTVTKNL
+137 
-146 DQNEVSVE
+146 
-154 NSQYLKSDD
+154 NS
-163 KQTLPTY
+163 
-170 NFPIPEE
+170 EAA
-177 EPHLN
+177 H
-182 SGSFPDS
+182 SGS
-189 LFVNEITEGESLM
+189 
-202 TEKTVDCTTTEEQ
+202 
-215 TKKVDLIS
+215 
-223 ENVSKRPEADPEF
+223 
-236 LSYPDCSVS
+236 
-245 EANSGNGTNGLL
+245 GTNGFS
-257 ESSPSSPFFQFQGE
+257 ERSPPSPCFQFQGE

-282 PVLTPMRSR
+282 PVPAPVRSR
-291 SKLVSRPSR
+291 SKFVSRPSR
-300 SFLLRHRPVPEIPG
+300 SFMLRHRPVPEIPG
-314 SAKGISGSY
+314 TIKGISGSY
-323 FCERR
+323 FRERR
-328 NVATST
+328 TVTTST
-334 GKSVAQQNT
+334 GKSVTQQNS
-343 NEENSSSILPYGE
+343 NEENSSSIFPYGE
-356 NSLFQR
+356 TFLFQK

-367 KRPIKNEFWS
+367 KKSIKNEFWTH
-377 QEEALKGETTTERNS
+377 EETLKGETTTGRNA
-392 FFVKSS
+392 FLVQSS
-398 IYDNRTE
+398 IYDNRKE
-405 NISTDKVEDIWVP
+405 HLSEDKVEDIWIP
-418 REDKNNLPIDSTSES
+418 REDKTNFPIETASES

-445 RRRNSKPSKS
+445 RRKNSKASKS
-455 RTQKAVNLDPVNRH
+455 RTQKALNSDPVNRH
-469 SYPLS
+469 SYPSS
-474 STSGNAES
+474 STSGNTDS
-482 SVLSSNVIS
+482 SIISSTAIS
-491 PYACFYGSSER
+491 PYACFYGSSAR

-527 DGLSISYYNNDK
+527 DGLSISYYNNEK

-550 AISTVRVQ
+550 AVSTVRVQ

-589 LNALKLQALSSQ
+589 LNALKSQPLSSQ
-601 CQAAVAPEKCGY
+601 PQAVVAPEKCGY

-640 FKSGLGITIIPMN
+640 FKSGLGITVIPMN
-653 VANVKQVDRTGKQSF
+653 VANVKQVDRTVKQSF

-725 PNPDWASIN
+725 PDPDWASIN

-784 DFWAGNLQK
+784 DFWAGNLKK
-793 DEELRVDS
+793 DEELHMDS

-822 LWASLTKEE
+822 LLASLTKEE

-841 KPDVLETMALLFS
+841 KSDVLETMALLFS

-861 TGDPEHSTPYLLA
+861 TGDPVHSTPYLLA

-883 EFLYHNKFSDFP
+883 EFLHHNKFSDFP
-895 QHDIHSEGGLSQE
+895 QHDVHSEGGLSQE
-908 SSQSM
+908 SCQSV
-913 FLCDFLYQAPA
+913 FLCDFLYQVPS
-924 AASKLSSEKKQLEE
+924 AASKLSSEKKLLEE

-963 GTININEVICLVV
+963 GTININEVICLAV
-976 HKEDFCLNTGP
+976 HKEDFYLNTGP
-987 VFTFEIYLP
+987 IFTFEIYLP
-996 SERAFLFGAETSQA
+996 SERAFLFGAETPQA

-1070 QEGQED
+1070 QEVQED
-1076 TMHLRR
+1076 RMHLRR
-1082 LQELTISTVVQNGEK
+1082 LQELTISTMVQNGEK
-1097 LDVLLLVEKGRTLY
+1097 MDVLLLVEKGRTLY

-1165 CKYIYQTNGDP
+1165 CKYIYQKNGDR
-1176 LHVTELLENFRKDA
+1176 LRVSELLENFKKDA

-1201 LEDVTGVLKSFLS
+1201 LEDVTGVLKSFLC

-1228 WISALDTQDNKER
+1228 WISALDTQNDKER

-1250 TLPGVNRATLAAII
+1250 SLPGVNRATLAAII

-1278 MNAHNLALV
+1278 MDAHNLALV

-1310 NNYVEIFEVKEDQV
+1310 NNYVEIFEV
-1324 KQMDIENSFI
+1324 
-1334 TKWKDTQVSQ
+1334 SQ

-1350 EVYVERKEPD
+1350 EVFVERKEPD
-1360 CSIIVRISPVMEA
+1360 CSIIIRISPVMEA

-1385 IIPTKDDIWA
+1385 IIPTKGDIWA

-1431 YLVVKRFLTI
+1431 YLVVKRFLTV

-1447 DERKALES
+1447 NERKALES
-1455 IKEGVLKI
+1455 IKDGVLKI

-1485 GYLFLYKDMKS
+1485 GYLFLYKDPKS
-1496 SKPDKMCS
+1496 SKYDRMFS
-1504 LSSMRFYLGVKKK
+1504 LSSMKFYLGVKKK

-1541 SQTQMEW
+1541 LQSQMEW
-1548 MASVF
+1548 MASIF
-1553 IAQHENDIWPPAG
+1553 IAQHENDIRPPAG

-1591 NATQAR
+1591 DAAQAQR
-1597 RDIESARA
+1597 NIENARA
-1605 ELERLRFT
+1605 ELERLRLSENR
-1613 AKHDQEPGDGTLKE
+1613 DGESGDPSLKE
-1627 RASIVAQ
+1627 RASIVAH
-1634 CLEHKDEKL
+1634 CLEHKDDKL
-1643 RNRTRKHRSFN
+1643 RHRSRKHRSFN
-1654 CLEDTETEVLQGQ
+1654 CLEDTEAAVLHGQ
-1667 QKSHKG
+1667 QKGHKG

-1685 KATLDSNNKLPP
+1685 KAPLDSDNKLPA

-1705 VLQRSRILPKELQAE
+1705 VLQRSRTHPKELQGE
-1720 QMVQKE
+1720 QILQKEIK

>member
-1 MYCIV
+1 
-6 LLLITSLSNE
+6 
-16 ATIMSS
+16 MSS

-44 HFREFGFNT
+44 HFRKFGFNT
-53 VRDCAEIN
+53 VKDCAAIN
-61 DSVLLQVGISPTGHR
+61 DSVLQKIGISPTGHR
-76 RRILKQLQIVLSKMQ
+76 RRILKQLQIILSRMQ
-91 DVSIYANIHKTKKI
+91 DIPVYANVHKTKK
-105 DKTSKDHHAP
+105 DETSKDGHAP
-115 PSAQNACLELSESH
+115 PSDQNTCVELSDSGG
-129 SVQTCSPT
+129 VQTPSPM
-137 QLGTVTKNL
+137 QLETVTKNL
-146 DQNEVSVE
+146 DQNDVTVE
-154 NSQYLKSDD
+154 NSQSLKSDD
-163 KQTLPTY
+163 KLSLPKH
-170 NFPIPEE
+170 NFPIPEK

-182 SGSFPDS
+182 LGSFQDS
-189 LFVNEITEGESLM
+189 LFGSNNIKIESLI
-202 TEKTVDCTTTEEQ
+202 TKKTTDCATEEPP
-215 TKKVDLIS
+215 TEKVDLIS
-223 ENVSKRPEADPEF
+223 ENVSKLPNADPEC
-236 LSYPDCSVS
+236 LSSLGSSLS

-257 ESSPSSPFFQFQGE
+257 QGPPPSPFFHFQGE

-282 PVLTPMRSR
+282 PVLTPTRSR

-300 SFLLRHRPVPEIPG
+300 SFMLRHRPVPEIPG
-314 SAKGISGSY
+314 TTKGVSGSY
-323 FCERR
+323 FRERR
-328 NVATST
+328 NVTTST
-334 GKSVAQQNT
+334 GKSVTQQNS

-356 NSLFQR
+356 TFLFPK

-367 KRPIKNEFWS
+367 KKSIKNEFWTH
-377 QEEALKGETTTERNS
+377 EETLKGEATTGRKA
-392 FFVKSS
+392 FLVKSS

-405 NISTDKVEDIWVP
+405 NISEDKVEDIWIP
-418 REDKNNLPIDSTSES
+418 REDKNNFPIDSASES

-445 RRRNSKPSKS
+445 KRKNSKASKS
-455 RTQKAVNLDPVNRH
+455 RTQKALNLDPVNRH
-469 SYPLS
+469 SYPSS
-474 STSGNAES
+474 STSGNADS
-482 SVLSSNVIS
+482 SVISSTTIS
-491 PYACFYGSSER
+491 PYACFYGSSAR

-527 DGLSISYYNNDK
+527 DGLSISYYNNEK

-568 QRTFVFRVEK
+568 QRIFVFRVEK

-589 LNALKLQALSSQ
+589 LNALKSQPLSSQ
-601 CQAAVAPEKCGY
+601 PQAVVPPEKCGY

-619 KAKIFTVLSGNSV
+619 KSKIFTVLSGNSV

-653 VANVKQVDRTGKQSF
+653 VANVKQVDRTVKQSF

-708 EKIWFNESN
+708 EKIWYNESN

-725 PNPDWASIN
+725 PDPDWASIN

-793 DEELRVDS
+793 DEELHMDS

-822 LWASLTKEE
+822 LLASLTKEE
-831 LNKALCAAVV
+831 LNTALCAAVV
-841 KPDVLETMALLFS
+841 KSDVLETMALLFS

-861 TGDPEHSTPYLLA
+861 TGDPVHSTPYLLA

-883 EFLYHNKFSDFP
+883 EFLHHNKFSDFP
-895 QHDIHSEGGLSQE
+895 QHDVHSEGGLSQE
-908 SSQSM
+908 SSQST
-913 FLCDFLYQAPA
+913 FLCDFLYQAPS
-924 AASKLSSEKKQLEE
+924 AASKLSSEKKLLEE

-963 GTININEVICLVV
+963 GTININEVICLAV
-976 HKEDFCLNTGP
+976 HKEDFYLNTGP
-987 VFTFEIYLP
+987 IFTFEIYLP

-1028 NLTEADYD
+1028 NLAEADYD

-1070 QEGQED
+1070 QEVQED
-1076 TMHLRR
+1076 RMHLRR
-1082 LQELTISTVVQNGEK
+1082 LQELTMSTMVQNGEK
-1097 LDVLLLVEKGRTLY
+1097 MDVLLLVEKGRTLY

-1135 NALQDQQLSKNDVPI
+1135 NALHDQQLSKNDVPI

-1165 CKYIYQTNGDP
+1165 CKYIYQKNGDP
-1176 LHVTELLENFRKDA
+1176 LRISELLESFKKDA

-1228 WISALDTQDNKER
+1228 WISALDTQDDKER

-1278 MNAHNLALV
+1278 MDAHNLALA

-1350 EVYVERKEPD
+1350 EVFVERKEPD
-1360 CSIIVRISPVMEA
+1360 CSIIIRISPVMEA
-1373 EELTNDILAIKN
+1373 EELTNDMLAIKN
-1385 IIPTKDDIWA
+1385 IVPMQGDIWA

-1401 NEELERPLHYTE
+1401 NEELGGPQQ
-1413 NVLEQVLR
+1413 NN
-1421 WSSLAEPGSA
+1421 
-1431 YLVVKRFLTI
+1431 
-1441 DTIKHY
+1441 
-1447 DERKALES
+1447 ES
-1455 IKEGVLKI
+1455 W
-1463 KEEPSKILSG
+1463 
-1473 NKFQDRYFVLRD
+1473 N
-1485 GYLFLYKDMKS
+1485 
-1496 SKPDKMCS
+1496 
-1504 LSSMRFYLGVKKK
+1504 LG
-1517 MKPPTSWGLTAY
+1517 
-1529 SEKHHWHLCCDS
+1529 
-1541 SQTQMEW
+1541 
-1548 MASVF
+1548 
-1553 IAQHENDIWPPAG
+1553 
-1566 KERKRSITKNP
+1566 
-1577 KIGGLPLIPIQHEK
+1577 
-1591 NATQAR
+1591 
-1597 RDIESARA
+1597 
-1605 ELERLRFT
+1605 
-1613 AKHDQEPGDGTLKE
+1613 
-1627 RASIVAQ
+1627 
-1634 CLEHKDEKL
+1634 
-1643 RNRTRKHRSFN
+1643 
-1654 CLEDTETEVLQGQ
+1654 
-1667 QKSHKG
+1667 
-1673 LKTLRKTEDRNG
+1673 
-1685 KATLDSNNKLPP
+1685 
-1697 KVIEELSV
+1697 
-1705 VLQRSRILPKELQAE
+1705 
-1720 QMVQKE
+1720 

>member
-1 MYCIV
+1 
-6 LLLITSLSNE
+6 
-16 ATIMSS
+16 MSS

-44 HFREFGFNT
+44 RFREFGFNN

-61 DSVLLQVGISPTGHR
+61 DSVLLKVGISPTGHR
-76 RRILKQLQIVLSKMQ
+76 RRILKQLQIILSKMQ
-91 DVSIYANIHKTKKI
+91 DTSIYANVHKTKKNHE
-105 DKTSKDHHAP
+105 TSEDHHAP
-115 PSAQNACLELSESH
+115 SSAQNTCLELSDSR
-129 SVQTCSPT
+129 SVQTPSPT
-137 QLGTVTKNL
+137 QLETVTKSL

-154 NSQYLKSDD
+154 NSQSFKSDD
-163 KQTLPTY
+163 KLTLPTY

-182 SGSFPDS
+182 SDSFQDS
-189 LFVNEITEGESLM
+189 LLGSEITDVESL
-202 TEKTVDCTTTEEQ
+202 TAQKTIDCTTEEEQ

-223 ENVSKRPEADPEF
+223 ENVSKLPSADPEF
-236 LSYPDCSVS
+236 LSSPDCSVS

-257 ESSPSSPFFQFQGE
+257 ESSPPSPFFQFQGE

-282 PVLTPMRSR
+282 PVLTPMRSH

-323 FCERR
+323 FRERR
-328 NVATST
+328 NVPTST
-334 GKSVAQQNT
+334 GKSMTQQNT
-343 NEENSSSILPYGE
+343 NEENSSSIFPYGE
-356 NSLFQR
+356 TFLFQR

-367 KRPIKNEFWS
+367 KRSIKNEFWT
-377 QEEALKGETTTERNS
+377 QEETLKGETERNS

-398 IYDNRTE
+398 IYDNRMQNVSE
-405 NISTDKVEDIWVP
+405 EKVEDIWIP
-418 REDKNNLPIDSTSES
+418 REDKNNLPIDSASES
-433 EYSTVEECFQSL
+433 EYSTVEECFHSL
-445 RRRNSKPSKS
+445 RRKHAKPSKS
-455 RTQKAVNLDPVNRH
+455 RTQKAVNLVPVNRH

-474 STSGNAES
+474 STSGKADS
-482 SVLSSNVIS
+482 SIISSNVIS
-491 PYACFYGSSER
+491 PYACFYGSSAR

-601 CQAAVAPEKCGY
+601 SQGAVAPEKCGY

-653 VANVKQVDRTGKQSF
+653 VANVKQVDRTVKQSF

-784 DFWAGNLQK
+784 DFWAGSLQK
-793 DEELRVDS
+793 DEELHVDS

-895 QHDIHSEGGLSQE
+895 QHDIHAEGGLSQE
-908 SSQSM
+908 SSQST

-924 AASKLSSEKKQLEE
+924 AASKLSSEKKLLEE

-963 GTININEVICLVV
+963 GTINTNEVICLAV

-987 VFTFEIYLP
+987 IFTFEIYLP

-1076 TMHLRR
+1076 RMHLRR
-1082 LQELTISTVVQNGEK
+1082 LQELTISTVLQNGEK

-1117 LDFTVWHTAIEKA
+1117 LDFTVWHTAIAKA

-1165 CKYIYQTNGDP
+1165 CKYIYQKNGDP
-1176 LHVTELLENFRKDA
+1176 LHVSELLESFKKDA
-1190 RSFKLRAGKHQ
+1190 RSFKLMAGKHQ

-1228 WISALDTQDNKER
+1228 WISALDTQDDKER

-1310 NNYVEIFEVKEDQV
+1310 NNYVEIFEV
-1324 KQMDIENSFI
+1324 
-1334 TKWKDTQVSQ
+1334 SQ

-1360 CSIIVRISPVMEA
+1360 CSIIIRISPVMEA

-1441 DTIKHY
+1441 DTVKHY
-1447 DERKALES
+1447 NERKALES

-1496 SKPDKMCS
+1496 SKPDKMFS
-1504 LSSMRFYLGVKKK
+1504 LSSMKFYLGVKKK

-1529 SEKHHWHLCCDS
+1529 SEKHLWHLCCDS

-1548 MASVF
+1548 MANVF
-1553 IAQHENDIWPPAG
+1553 IAQHESDIWPPAG
-1566 KERKRSITKNP
+1566 KERKRSITKTP

-1591 NATQAR
+1591 NATQAW
-1597 RDIESARA
+1597 RDIESAKA
-1605 ELERLRFT
+1605 ELERLRLS
-1613 AKHDQEPGDGTLKE
+1613 AKHDQEPGDGTLRE

-1643 RNRTRKHRSFN
+1643 RNRTRKHWSFN
-1654 CLEDTETEVLQGQ
+1654 CLEDTEAEVLQGQ
-1667 QKSHKG
+1667 QKGQKG

-1685 KATLDSNNKLPP
+1685 KATVDSNNKLPP

-1705 VLQRSRILPKELQAE
+1705 VLQRARTLPKESQPE
-1720 QMVQKE
+1720 

>member
-1 MYCIV
+1 
-6 LLLITSLSNE
+6 
-16 ATIMSS
+16 MSS
-22 VSEVNV
+22 VSEVNI

-44 HFREFGFNT
+44 HFQEFGFYT
-53 VRDCAEIN
+53 VKDCGGIN
-61 DSVLLQVGISPTGHR
+61 DSVLHEIGISPTGHR
-76 RRILKQLQIVLSKMQ
+76 RRILKKLQMILSNMQ
-91 DVSIYANIHKTKKI
+91 EIPIYANIRKTKNEG
-105 DKTSKDHHAP
+105 TSKDCHAP
-115 PSAQNACLELSESH
+115 SSERNTCMEISVSGSTQTPSL
-129 SVQTCSPT
+129 T
-137 QLGTVTKNL
+137 QLETVKNL
-146 DQNEVSVE
+146 DQNDIHMKK
-154 NSQYLKSDD
+154 SQSFQADEKLALSEHD
-163 KQTLPTY
+163 LP
-170 NFPIPEE
+170 ISEE
-177 EPHLN
+177 LHQNLD
-182 SGSFPDS
+182 SRDS
-189 LFVNEITEGESLM
+189 LSGKIESLLM
-202 TEKTVDCTTTEEQ
+202 KKTTDGTVKEQPTE
-215 TKKVDLIS
+215 KVDLVS
-223 ENVSKRPEADPEF
+223 EDFSILPNADPECHF
-236 LSYPDCSVS
+236 SWNCSAS
-245 EANSGNGTNGLL
+245 EAQSTSGPNGLVERSL
-257 ESSPSSPFFQFQGE
+257 PSPLFPFQGE

-282 PVLTPMRSR
+282 PVLSPMRSR

-300 SFLLRHRPVPEIPG
+300 SFLLRHRPVPDIPG
-314 SAKGISGSY
+314 ATKGISGSY
-323 FCERR
+323 FRERR
-328 NVATST
+328 TVTTST
-334 GKSVAQQNT
+334 GKSVTLPNS
-343 NEENSSSILPYGE
+343 NEENSSSIFPYGE
-356 NSLFQR
+356 TFLFQR

-367 KRPIKNEFWS
+367 KRCIKNEFWTHE
-377 QEEALKGETTTERNS
+377 QTLKGEANTSVNS
-392 FFVKSS
+392 FLIKSS
-398 IYDNRTE
+398 IYDNRKE
-405 NISTDKVEDIWVP
+405 KISEDKVEDIWIP
-418 REDKNNLPIDSTSES
+418 REDKNNLLQDSASES

-445 RRRNSKPSKS
+445 RRKNSKASKS
-455 RTQKAVNLDPVNRH
+455 RTQKALNMDPANRH
-469 SYPLS
+469 SYPLN

-482 SVLSSNVIS
+482 SAVSSNAIS
-491 PYACFYGSSER
+491 PYACFYGSSTM
-502 KVKSGWLDKLC
+502 KVKSGWLDKLS

-539 EKYSKGIIPLS
+539 EMYSKGIIPLS
-550 AISTVRVQ
+550 AVSTVRVQ

-568 QRTFVFRVEK
+568 QRTFVFRAEK

-589 LNALKLQALSSQ
+589 SNALKLHSLTSQ
-601 CQAAVAPEKCGY
+601 SQVAVAPEKCGY

-619 KAKIFTVLSGNSV
+619 KAKIFTVLKGSSV

-653 VANVKQVDRTGKQSF
+653 VANVKQVDRTVKQSF

-683 EKEKQEWI
+683 EKEKQDWI

-725 PNPDWASIN
+725 PDPDWASIN

-793 DEELRVDS
+793 DEELQMDS
-801 PVEKRKNFITQKY
+801 PVEKRKNFIIQKY
-814 KEGRFRKT
+814 REGKFRKT
-822 LWASLTKEE
+822 LLASLTKEE

-861 TGDPEHSTPYLLA
+861 TGDPVHSTPYLLA

-895 QHDIHSEGGLSQE
+895 QHDIHSDTGLSQE
-908 SSQSM
+908 PAQAT
-913 FLCDFLYQAPA
+913 FLCDFLYQVPA
-924 AASKLSSEKKQLEE
+924 SASKVSSEKKILEE

-963 GTININEVICLVV
+963 GTINISEVICLAI
-976 HKEDFCLNTGP
+976 HKEDFYLNTGP
-987 VFTFEIYLP
+987 VFIFEIYLP
-996 SERAFLFGAETSQA
+996 SERVFLFGAETSQA
-1010 QRKWTEAIAKHFV
+1010 QRKWTETIAKHFV

-1041 YYKDCHALD
+1041 FYKDCHALD
-1050 QWRKGWFAM
+1050 QWKKGWFAI
-1059 DKSSLRFCLQM
+1059 DKSSLRFCLHM
-1070 QEGQED
+1070 QEAQED
-1076 TMHLRR
+1076 RMHLRR
-1082 LQELTISTVVQNGEK
+1082 LQELTTSTVVQNGEK
-1097 LDVLLLVEKGRTLY
+1097 LDVLFLVEKGRTLY

-1165 CKYIYQTNGDP
+1165 CKYIYQKNGDP
-1176 LHVTELLENFRKDA
+1176 LHISELLENFKKDA

-1228 WISALDTQDNKER
+1228 WVSALDTQDEKER

-1310 NNYVEIFEVKEDQV
+1310 NNYVEIFEV
-1324 KQMDIENSFI
+1324 
-1334 TKWKDTQVSQ
+1334 SQ

-1360 CSIIVRISPVMEA
+1360 CSIIIRISPVMEA

-1385 IIPTKDDIWA
+1385 IVPTKGDIWA

-1413 NVLEQVLR
+1413 NILEQVLR
-1421 WSSLAEPGSA
+1421 WSALAEPGSA
-1431 YLVVKRFLTI
+1431 YLVVKRFLSL

-1447 DERKALES
+1447 REKG
-1455 IKEGVLKI
+1455 IKEGVLKV
-1463 KEEPSKILSG
+1463 KEEPSKLLSG

-1485 GYLFLYKDMKS
+1485 GCLFLYKDPKS
-1496 SKPDKMCS
+1496 SKHDKMFP
-1504 LSSMRFYLGVKKK
+1504 LSSVKFYLGVKKK

-1548 MASVF
+1548 MASIF
-1553 IAQHENDIWPPAG
+1553 IAQHENDLWPPAG

-1577 KIGGLPLIPIQHEK
+1577 KIGGLPLIPIQHER
-1591 NATQAR
+1591 NATQAGR
-1597 RDIESARA
+1597 NIESARA
-1605 ELERLRFT
+1605 ELERLRLSE
-1613 AKHDQEPGDGTLKE
+1613 KHDRETMDPSLKD

-1634 CLEHKDEKL
+1634 CLEHKEDKL
-1643 RNRTRKHRSFN
+1643 RNRTRKHRSFV
-1654 CLEDTETEVLQGQ
+1654 CLEDTESEVQQGQ

-1673 LKTLRKTEDRNG
+1673 VKTLRKTEDKSN
-1685 KATLDSNNKLPP
+1685 KAPLDSDHKLPS
-1697 KVIEELSV
+1697 KVIEELNV
-1705 VLQRSRILPKELQAE
+1705 VLQRSRTLPKELQGE
-1720 QMVQKE
+1720 QISQKEIK

>member
-1 MYCIV
+1 
-6 LLLITSLSNE
+6 
-16 ATIMSS
+16 MSS

-28 DIKDFLMS
+28 DIRDFLMS

-53 VRDCAEIN
+53 VKDCAAIN
-61 DSVLLQVGISPTGHR
+61 DSVLHKIGILPTGHR
-76 RRILKQLQIVLSKMQ
+76 RRILKQLQIILTKMQ
-91 DVSIYANIHKTKKI
+91 DIPIYANVHKAKKNEE
-105 DKTSKDHHAP
+105 TSKDGQAP
-115 PSAQNACLELSESH
+115 SSDQNTCVEPADPGSAQ
-129 SVQTCSPT
+129 TPSPT
-137 QLGTVTKNL
+137 HLESVTESL
-146 DQNEVSVE
+146 DQNDIDVE
-154 NSQYLKSDD
+154 NSQSLQSDD
-163 KQTLPTY
+163 KLSLPKH
-170 NFPIPEE
+170 NFSVPEE
-177 EPHLN
+177 EPHPNL
-182 SGSFPDS
+182 GSFQDS
-189 LFVNEITEGESLM
+189 LLGNDSIKIDSSITTKNM
-202 TEKTVDCTTTEEQ
+202 DCTIVKQTEN
-215 TKKVDLIS
+215 VDLIS
-223 ENVSKRPEADPEF
+223 ENVSEPPNSDAEC
-236 LSYPDCSVS
+236 LSSLGCSKW

-257 ESSPSSPFFQFQGE
+257 EKSLPSPFFQFQGE

-276 LYVPSS
+276 LYIPSS
-282 PVLTPMRSR
+282 PILTPMRSR

-314 SAKGISGSY
+314 STNGLSGSY
-323 FCERR
+323 FRERR
-328 NVATST
+328 PGATST
-334 GKSVAQQNT
+334 GKSLTQRNP
-343 NEENSSSILPYGE
+343 NEENSSSIFPYGE
-356 NSLFQR
+356 TFLFQK

-367 KRPIKNEFWS
+367 KKCIRNEFWAH
-377 QEEALKGETTTERNS
+377 EETLKQDATAERNS
-392 FFVKSS
+392 FLIKSS
-398 IYDNRTE
+398 IYDNRKE
-405 NISTDKVEDIWVP
+405 KISEDKVEDIWIP
-418 REDKNNLPIDSTSES
+418 REDKSNIPVDSASES

-445 RRRNSKPSKS
+445 RRKNSKASKS
-455 RTQKAVNLDPVNRH
+455 RTQKALNLDPVNRH

-474 STSGNAES
+474 STSGNADS
-482 SVLSSNVIS
+482 SVSSNVIS
-491 PYACFYGSSER
+491 PYACFYGSSVK
-502 KVKSGWLDKLC
+502 KVKSGWLDKLS

-539 EKYSKGIIPLS
+539 EKYSKGVIPLS

-568 QRTFVFRVEK
+568 QRTFVFRAEK
-578 EEERNDWISIL
+578 EEERNEWISIL
-589 LNALKLQALSSQ
+589 LNALKSQSLSSQ
-601 CQAAVAPEKCGY
+601 SQAVVVPEKCGY

-653 VANVKQVDRTGKQSF
+653 VANVKQVDKTVKQSF

-725 PNPDWASIN
+725 PDPDWASIN

-784 DFWAGNLQK
+784 DFWAGNLKK
-793 DEELRVDS
+793 DEELQVDS

-822 LWASLTKEE
+822 LLASLTKEE

-861 TGDPEHSTPYLLA
+861 TGDPLYSTPYLLA

-895 QHDIHSEGGLSQE
+895 QHDIHSEAGLNQE

-913 FLCDFLYQAPA
+913 FLCDFLYQAPS
-924 AASKLSSEKKQLEE
+924 AASKLSSEKKVLEE

-963 GTININEVICLVV
+963 GTININEVICLAV
-976 HKEDFCLNTGP
+976 HKEDFYLNTGP
-987 VFTFEIYLP
+987 IFTFEIYLP

-1059 DKSSLRFCLQM
+1059 DKSSLRFCLQI
-1070 QEGQED
+1070 QEVQED
-1076 TMHLRR
+1076 RMHLRR
-1082 LQELTISTVVQNGEK
+1082 LQELTISTMVQNGEK
-1097 LDVLLLVEKGRTLY
+1097 LDVLLLVEKGRALY

-1165 CKYIYQTNGDP
+1165 CKYIYQKNGDP
-1176 LHVTELLENFRKDA
+1176 IHIRELLENFKKDA

-1228 WISALDTQDNKER
+1228 WISALDTQDEKER

-1264 EHLYRVQKCSEINH
+1264 EHLYRVQKCAEINH
-1278 MNAHNLALV
+1278 MTAHNLALV

-1360 CSIIVRISPVMEA
+1360 CSIIIRISPIMEA

-1385 IIPTKDDIWA
+1385 IIPSKGDIWA

-1431 YLVVKRFLTI
+1431 YLVVKRFLTV
-1441 DTIKHY
+1441 DTIKY
-1447 DERKALES
+1447 YNERRTQES
-1455 IKEGVLKI
+1455 IKEGMLKI

-1485 GYLFLYKDMKS
+1485 GYLFLYKDLKS
-1496 SKPDKMCS
+1496 SKHDKMFS
-1504 LSSMRFYLGVKKK
+1504 LSSMKFFLGVKKK

-1529 SEKHHWHLCCDS
+1529 FEKHHWHLCCDS
-1541 SQTQMEW
+1541 LQTQMDW
-1548 MASVF
+1548 MACVF
-1553 IAQHENDIWPPAG
+1553 IAQHENDVCPPAG

-1597 RDIESARA
+1597 RNIESARA
-1605 ELERLRFT
+1605 ELERLRLSE
-1613 AKHDQEPGDGTLKE
+1613 KHDQEYGDQSLKE
-1627 RASIVAQ
+1627 RASMVAH
-1634 CLEHKDEKL
+1634 CLEQKDDRL
-1643 RNRTRKHRSFN
+1643 RNRTRKHRSLN
-1654 CLEDTETEVLQGQ
+1654 CLEDTETEVLHGQ
-1667 QKSHKG
+1667 QKVQRG
-1673 LKTLRKTEDRNG
+1673 LKTLRKTEDRSC
-1685 KATLDSNNKLPP
+1685 KATLDSDNKLPS
-1697 KVIEELSV
+1697 KVIEELSA
-1705 VLQRSRILPKELQAE
+1705 VLQRSRTFPKELQDE
-1720 QMVQKE
+1720 QLLQK